1 MASETSYL
9 RIDRDRLAKKLAKSP
24 PDNTDRVG
32 GYALVYVAGRRS
44 FLRERI
50 PGSTNV
56 AGTDIAPYLRR
67 FDRRKEIVVYGP
79 SGRSDTSE
87 VARRLAAAGFE
98 RILEY
103 ENGLREWR
111 DSGQPLA
118 GTAHPANGSLAAW
131 DDSTL

>member
-50 PGSTNV
+50 PGSTN
-56 AGTDIAPYLRR
+56 IARTEIGPYLRR
-67 FDRRKEIVVYGP
+67 FDRCKEIVVYGP
-79 SGRSDTSE
+79 SPHGASE
-87 VARRLAAAGFE
+87 VARRLAAHGFE
-98 RILEY
+98 RVLEY

-111 DSGQPLA
+111 DSGCPLA
-118 GTAHPANGSLAAW
+118 GTAHPASGPLSSF
-131 DDSTL
+131 DDPPL